1 MIVVVT
7 LKMLMLI
14 RKMGGKW
21 IMLVEKK
28 EWNIM
33 QVFHKAVEVIALI
46 MLGIGIG
53 RYFSC

>member
-1 MIVVVT
+1 
-7 LKMLMLI
+7 
-14 RKMGGKW
+14 
-21 IMLVEKK
+21 MLVKKK

-33 QVFHKAVEVIALI
+33 QVFHKAVEIIALI

>member
-1 MIVVVT
+1 VIVVVT